1 MNRITIIALIL
12 MCLSLDGRA
21 LGQMKFTRLSYGET
35 FEESSYGFINS
46 AAGKTRGQA
55 PAKILQSAEKLERD
69 GNFKEAVNEYAA
81 ALVNNPSLS
90 ARFKSYLGLGRC
102 FRELKEYDRSV
113 KCFTNAEGL
122 LSKNRGELY
131 SSDDEVMGNLQDNL
145 VSVYREISI
154 SYLRWN
160 KYASAIAYL
169 WQSRRIGGEPYALSE
184 KSSPPPLADAAQKK
198 LLDYPLYKFLA
209 RDTKAIETRPAKTR
223 YFRKMKEG
231 DPDFKNFKTGGA
243 INGLFFVRPVPDVEI
258 RKPAENGNIYQ
269 VEYDGQGNIIRISY
283 NDNRE
288 SAYASDFDRSI
299 NYRGGRPVSSM
310 SESNTYNYGYYKI
323 EYDGR
328 GKIKYLCFIT
338 ISTQVGHHGFMPQ
351 MELFVFD

>member
-1 MNRITIIALIL
+1 MKKIGVIALIL
-12 MCLSLDGRA
+12 ISVSLHGRA
-21 LGQMKFTRLSYGET
+21 LGQMKYTRLSYGET
-35 FEESSYGFINS
+35 YEESSYGFINS
-46 AAGKTRGQA
+46 AAGKNRGLA
-55 PAKILQSAEKLERD
+55 PAKILQSAEKLERG

-81 ALVNNPSLS
+81 ALPNNPSLS
-90 ARFKSYLGLGRC
+90 ARFKSYMGLGRC
-102 FRELKEYDRSV
+102 FRELKEHDRSV

-145 VSVYREISI
+145 VAVYREISI

-160 KYASAIAYL
+160 KFASAIAYL
-169 WQSRRIGGEPYALSE
+169 WQSRRIGGEPYSLRE
-184 KSSPPPLADAAQKK
+184 NTSPPPLADGAQKK

-209 RDTKAIETRPAKTR
+209 RDAKAIETTPARTR

-231 DPDFKNFKTGGA
+231 DPDFKNFRAGDA
-243 INGLFFVRPVPDVEI
+243 MNGLFFVRPVPDVEI
-258 RKPAENGNIYQ
+258 GKPAENGNIYQ
-269 VEYDGQGNIIRISY
+269 VEYDGRGNIIRIVY

-288 SAYASDFDRSI
+288 SAYASDFDRALY
-299 NYRGGRPVSSM
+299 YRDGRPVSSM
-310 SESNTYNYGYYKI
+310 TESNTYNYGYCKV

-338 ISTQVGHHGFMPQ
+338 ISTQVGHHGFMPRV
-351 MELFVFD
+351 ELFVFE